1 VLAEPLGGP
10 SANNT
15 PGLNRLDAYPADETT
30 GDLFRGAVDRV
41 AAKWLQV
48 ANGLAGPSDE
58 GFAAI
63 HEQVARQILDLG
75 LTFRIAGDE
84 DERDW
89 PLSPMPL
96 IIGAQEWAEVER
108 GLIQRATLLERVAAD
123 IYGPQQLVSDG
134 HLPAAV
140 VAGSRYFA
148 RRMIG
153 LRPRGGHF
161 IHVYAVDLARGPR
174 GQWRVLGD
182 RLRLANGIGYALENR
197 LALSRSTGA
206 LLSNINTRRFAAFFA
221 GLREGIAR
229 DCERARP
236 RVALLTPGRFNQ
248 SYPEQA
254 HLARYLGL
262 PLVEGRDLMVD
273 ESKLYVRTIAG
284 PKRIDA
290 VWRWIDTNALDPLVF
305 DARSELGVPNL
316 FDAWA
321 KGGVQVANWPGV
333 EVLEARAFS
342 AFLPRLCG
350 VLLGEEPILPNVA
363 TWWCGQQSEALTVEQ
378 RLDEL
383 VVTSAFGEP
392 VEALPG
398 LDPVAGASLTPDQ
411 RQALAEAMHRRPMDY
426 CGQEIIRLSTTPAM
440 IDDQLV
446 PRPFTLRAF
455 VARGANGEWTV
466 MPGGFARIATS
477 DHLLTSLMGEGE
489 ISADVCVVDDAPAV
503 GQAALV
509 PVDIPAIRRG
519 GGILASQAADNLF
532 WFGRYIERAEMTTR
546 VIRSI
551 LGSSIEV
558 DGGDARDPE
567 VRRSLVWLLYLWG
580 AITAPTAEQSIPQ
593 VCGAALAEAQLPGG
607 VAALIRQSQTVGLS
621 LRERFASDVWRIV
634 KRPVPRIDSDR
645 PNAMLESVRDLIERF
660 SALSGLIAEN
670 MVRGPAW
677 RFLEIGRRLE
687 RALSICRITRQLA
700 LPAQQ
705 DDALGVLLDLCD
717 SQIIYRSRYLTGPLR
732 DPVYDLVL
740 LDADNPRSLLF
751 QLGALEDHIGQLPQ
765 LTEDNVPEKPLL
777 SARAIAG
784 PLRSVTADMLS
795 DMQLQDTETRLLN
808 LSETIAERYFL
819 HYELPEDP
827 TQGTL
832 LA

>member
-1 VLAEPLGGP
+1 MLADPL
-10 SANNT
+10 
-15 PGLNRLDAYPADETT
+15 PGEAAVRNRLDAYPADTT
-30 GDLFRGAVDRV
+30 AGDLFRGATDAV
-41 AAKWLQV
+41 AAKWHQL
-48 ANGLAGPSDE
+48 ANGMVGSSDA

-89 PLSPMPL
+89 PLTPMPL
-96 IIGAQEWAEVER
+96 IVGAEEWAGVER
-108 GLIQRATLLERVAAD
+108 GLIQRAELLERVAAD
-123 IYGPQQLVSDG
+123 IYGPQTLVAQG

-148 RRMIG
+148 RKMMG
-153 LRPRGGHF
+153 LAPRGGHF

-197 LALSRSTGA
+197 LALSRATGS
-206 LLSNINTRRFAAFFA
+206 LLSDIHTRRVAGFFAA
-221 GLREGIAR
+221 LREGIAR

-236 RVALLTPGRFNQ
+236 RIALLPPGRFNQ

-262 PLVEGRDLMVD
+262 PLVEGRDLTVD
-273 ESKLYVRTIAG
+273 GDKLYVRTIAG

-290 VWRWIDTNALDPLVF
+290 VWRWIDTNALDPLAF

-316 FDAWA
+316 FDTWA
-321 KGGVQVANWPGV
+321 RGGLQIANWPGV

-342 AFLPRLCG
+342 AFLPRLFQA
-350 VLLGEEPILPNVA
+350 LLGEEPILPNVA
-363 TWWCGQQSEALTVEQ
+363 TWWCGQEAEARVVED

-383 VVTSAFGEP
+383 VVASALGQP

-411 RQALAEAMHRRPMDY
+411 RAALADAMRRRPMDY
-426 CGQEIIRLSTTPAM
+426 CGQEIIHLSTTPAM

-466 MPGGFARIATS
+466 MPGGFARISIS

-489 ISADVCVVDDAPAV
+489 LSADVCIVDDVPAPGNAP
-503 GQAALV
+503 V
-509 PVDIPAIRRG
+509 PQVAPTIRRG

-532 WFGRYIERAEMTTR
+532 WFGRYTERAEMTVR

-567 VRRSLVWLLYLWG
+567 VRQSLVRLLWLWG
-580 AITAPTAEQSIPQ
+580 ATTEETAQLPIPR
-593 VCGAALAEAQLPGG
+593 VCGAALAETHLPGG
-607 VAALIRQSQTVGLS
+607 VAALLRQSQTVALS
-621 LRERFASDVWRIV
+621 LRERFARDFWRIV
-634 KRPVPRIDSDR
+634 KRPMPRIDSDR
-645 PNAMLESVRDLIERF
+645 PNAMMESARDLVERF
-660 SALSGLIAEN
+660 GALSGLSAEN

-687 RALSICRITRQLA
+687 RALSICRIARQLSSA
-700 LPAQQ
+700 GAQ

-717 SQIIYRSRYLTGPLR
+717 SQIVYRSRYLAGPMR

-740 LDADNPRSLLF
+740 LDGENPRSLLF
-751 QLGALEDHIGQLPQ
+751 QLGKIEEHIAALPQ
-765 LTEDNVPEKPLL
+765 LTEDNVPERPLL
-777 SARAIAG
+777 AARALAA
-784 PLRSVTADMLS
+784 PLRSLMVGEVG
-795 DMQLQDTETRLLN
+795 DMQLQDVETRLMA
-808 LSETIAERYFL
+808 LSDAVAERYFL

-827 TQGTL
+827 TKGSL

>member
-1 VLAEPLGGP
+1 MLAEPQSGTAP
-10 SANNT
+10 VRS
-15 PGLNRLDAYPADETT
+15 RLDAYPADATA
-30 GDLFRGAVDRV
+30 GDLFRGASDAV
-41 AAKWLQV
+41 AAKWHQV
-48 ANGLAGPSDE
+48 ANGLAGPAEPDFS
-58 GFAAI
+58 AI

-89 PLSPMPL
+89 PLTPMPL
-96 IIGAQEWAEVER
+96 IVGAEEWATVER
-108 GLIQRATLLERVAAD
+108 GLIQRAELLEQVAAD
-123 IYGPQQLVSDG
+123 IYGPQNLVAQG

-197 LALSRSTGA
+197 LALSRATGS
-206 LLSNINTRRFAAFFA
+206 LLTDIHTRRVAGFFS

-262 PLVEGRDLMVD
+262 PLVEGRDLTVD
-273 ESKLYVRTIAG
+273 GDKLYVRTIAG

-290 VWRWIDTNALDPLVF
+290 VWRWLDTNALDPLSF

-316 FDAWA
+316 FDTWA
-321 KGGVQVANWPGV
+321 RGGLQIANWPGV

-342 AFLPRLCG
+342 AFLPRLFRG
-350 VLLGEEPILPNVA
+350 LLGEEPILPNIA
-363 TWWCGQQSEALTVEQ
+363 TWWCGQEKEARTVEQ
-378 RLDEL
+378 RMDEL
-383 VVTSAFGEP
+383 VIGSAFGQAS
-392 VEALPG
+392 VTLPG
-398 LDPVAGASLTPDQ
+398 RDPVPGASLKPKD
-411 RQALAEAMHRRPMDY
+411 RAALIEAMRRRPMDY
-426 CGQEIIRLSTTPAM
+426 CGQEIVNLSTTPAM
-440 IDDQLV
+440 IADQLV
-446 PRPFTLRAF
+446 PRPFTVRAF

-466 MPGGFARIATS
+466 MPGGFARVSTS

-489 ISADVCVVDDAPAV
+489 LSADVCVVDDAPLP
-503 GQAALV
+503 GNAAINLE
-509 PVDIPAIRRG
+509 IPTIRRG

-532 WFGRYIERAEMTTR
+532 WFGRYIERAEMTLR

-567 VRRSLVWLLYLWG
+567 VRHGLVRLLFLWG
-580 AITAPTAEQSIPQ
+580 AITEATAAQPIPA

-607 VAALIRQSQTVGLS
+607 VAALLRQSQTVALS
-621 LRERFASDVWRIV
+621 LRERFARDFWRIA
-634 KRPVPRIDSDR
+634 KRPMPQIDSDR
-645 PNAMLESVRDLIERF
+645 PNAMMESARDLIERF
-660 SALSGLIAEN
+660 GALSGLAAEN

-677 RFLEIGRRLE
+677 RFLDLGRRLE
-687 RALSICRITRQLA
+687 RALSVCRVARQLSW
-700 LPAQQ
+700 AQAQ

-740 LDADNPRSLLF
+740 LDGDNPRSLLF
-751 QLGALEDHIGQLPQ
+751 QLCKIDEHVAALPQ
-765 LTEDNVPEKPLL
+765 LTEDNVPEAPLL
-777 SARAIAG
+777 AARALVA
-784 PLRSVTADMLS
+784 PLRSAMAGGVGDML
-795 DMQLQDTETRLLN
+795 LQDAETRLMA
-808 LSETIAERYFL
+808 LSDAIAERYFL

-827 TQGTL
+827 TQGSL

>member
-1 VLAEPLGGP
+1 VLADPQSGAAANAP
-10 SANNT
+10 S
-15 PGLNRLDAYPADETT
+15 GRSRLETYPADVAA
-30 GDLFRGAVDRV
+30 GDLFRGASDAV
-41 AAKWLQV
+41 AAKWHQV
-48 ANGLAGPSDE
+48 ANGLVGPTGQD
-58 GFAAI
+58 FAAI
-63 HEQVARQILDLG
+63 HEQIARQILDLG

-89 PLSPMPL
+89 PLTPMPL
-96 IIGAQEWAEVER
+96 IVGAEEWATVER
-108 GLIQRATLLERVAAD
+108 GLIQRATLLEQVAAD
-123 IYGPQQLVSDG
+123 IYGPQNLVAQG

-197 LALSRSTGA
+197 LALSRATGS
-206 LLSNINTRRFAAFFA
+206 LLTDIHTRRVAAFFS

-262 PLVEGRDLMVD
+262 PLVEGRDLTVD
-273 ESKLYVRTIAG
+273 GDKLYVRTIAG

-290 VWRWIDTNALDPLVF
+290 VWRWLDTNALDPLSF

-316 FDAWA
+316 FDTWA
-321 KGGVQVANWPGV
+321 RGGLQIANWPGV

-342 AFLPRLCG
+342 AFLPRLFRN
-350 VLLGEEPILPNVA
+350 LLGEEPILPNIA
-363 TWWCGQQSEALTVEQ
+363 TWWCGQENEARVVEQ
-378 RLDEL
+378 RMDEL
-383 VVTSAFGEP
+383 VIGSAFGQAS
-392 VEALPG
+392 VTLPG
-398 LDPVAGASLTPDQ
+398 RDPVAGASLGPKERAT
-411 RQALAEAMHRRPMDY
+411 LIEAMRRRPMDY
-426 CGQEIIRLSTTPAM
+426 CGQEIVNLSTTPAM
-440 IDDQLV
+440 IESQLV

-466 MPGGFARIATS
+466 MPGGFARVSTS

-489 ISADVCVVDDAPAV
+489 LSADVCVVDDAPLP
-503 GQAALV
+503 GNAAINLE
-509 PVDIPAIRRG
+509 IPPIRRG

-532 WFGRYIERAEMTTR
+532 WFGRYVERAEMTVR

-567 VRRSLVWLLYLWG
+567 VRRSLVRLLFLWG
-580 AITAPTAEQSIPQ
+580 AITEATAGQSEPS

-607 VAALIRQSQTVGLS
+607 VAALLRQSQTVALS
-621 LRERFASDVWRIV
+621 LRERFARDFWRIA
-634 KRPVPRIDSDR
+634 KRPMPRIDSNR
-645 PNAMLESVRDLIERF
+645 PNAMMESARDLIERF
-660 SALSGLIAEN
+660 GALSGLSAEN

-677 RFLEIGRRLE
+677 RFLDIGRRLE
-687 RALSICRITRQLA
+687 RALSICRIARQLSWA
-700 LPAQQ
+700 GAQ

-740 LDADNPRSLLF
+740 LDGDNPRSLLF
-751 QLGALEDHIGQLPQ
+751 QLAKIEEHVAALPQ
-765 LTEDNVPEKPLL
+765 LTEDNVPEAPLL
-777 SARAIAG
+777 AARALVG
-784 PLRSVTADMLS
+784 PLRSLMAGDLGDML
-795 DMQLQDTETRLLN
+795 LQDTETRLMA
-808 LSETIAERYFL
+808 LSDAIAERYFL

-827 TQGTL
+827 TQGSL

>member
-1 VLAEPLGGP
+1 MLR
-10 SANNT
+10 S
-15 PGLNRLDAYPADETT
+15 RLDAYPADATA
-30 GDLFRGAVDRV
+30 GDLFRGASDAV
-41 AAKWLQV
+41 AAKWHQV
-48 ANGLAGPSDE
+48 ANGLAGPAEPD
-58 GFAAI
+58 FAAI

-89 PLSPMPL
+89 PLTPMPL
-96 IIGAQEWAEVER
+96 IVGAEEWATVER
-108 GLIQRATLLERVAAD
+108 GLIQRAELLEQVAAD
-123 IYGPQQLVSDG
+123 IYGRQNLVAQG

-161 IHVYAVDLARGPR
+161 IHIYAVDLARGPR

-197 LALSRSTGA
+197 LALSRATGS
-206 LLSNINTRRFAAFFA
+206 LLTDIHTRRVASFFS

-262 PLVEGRDLMVD
+262 PLVEGRDLTVD
-273 ESKLYVRTIAG
+273 GDKLYVRTIAG

-290 VWRWIDTNALDPLVF
+290 VWRWIDTNALDPLSF

-316 FDAWA
+316 FDTWA
-321 KGGVQVANWPGV
+321 RGGLQIANWPGV

-342 AFLPRLCG
+342 AFLPRLFRN
-350 VLLGEEPILPNVA
+350 LLGEEPILPNIA
-363 TWWCGQQSEALTVEQ
+363 TWWCGQENEARVVEQ

-383 VVTSAFGEP
+383 VIGSAFGQAS
-392 VEALPG
+392 VTLPG
-398 LDPVAGASLTPDQ
+398 RDPVAGASLSPQD
-411 RQALAEAMHRRPMDY
+411 RAELIEAMRRRPMDY
-426 CGQEIIRLSTTPAM
+426 CGQEIVNLSTTPAM
-440 IDDQLV
+440 IEDKLV

-466 MPGGFARIATS
+466 MPGGFARVSTS

-489 ISADVCVVDDAPAV
+489 LSADVCVVDDAPLPGNAPIN
-503 GQAALV
+503 LE
-509 PVDIPAIRRG
+509 IPTIRRG

-532 WFGRYIERAEMTTR
+532 WFGRYIERAEMTVR

-567 VRRSLVWLLYLWG
+567 VRQSLVRLLFLWG
-580 AITAPTAEQSIPQ
+580 AITEATAGQPIPS

-607 VAALIRQSQTVGLS
+607 VAALLRQSQTVALS
-621 LRERFASDVWRIV
+621 LRERFARDFWRIA
-634 KRPVPRIDSDR
+634 KRPMPPIDSDR
-645 PNAMLESVRDLIERF
+645 PNAMMETARDLIERF
-660 SALSGLIAEN
+660 SALSGLSAEN

-677 RFLEIGRRLE
+677 RFLDIGRRLE
-687 RALSICRITRQLA
+687 RALSICRIARQLSWA
-700 LPAQQ
+700 AQQ

-740 LDADNPRSLLF
+740 LDGDNPRSLLF
-751 QLGALEDHIGQLPQ
+751 QLCKIEEHVAALPQ
-765 LTEDNVPEKPLL
+765 LTEDNVPEAPLL
-777 SARAIAG
+777 AARALAG
-784 PLRSVTADMLS
+784 PLRSAMAGEVGDML
-795 DMQLQDTETRLLN
+795 LQDAETRLMA
-808 LSETIAERYFL
+808 LSDAIAERYFL

-827 TQGTL
+827 TQGSL